1 MRIARS
7 ARRIG
12 VALLAFAIDAHA
24 LGPILHEPIPP
35 DPAEDA
41 RLGVFIDGDLPSA
54 LSTPSGVVAAPDPH
68 RLPSSSRGPND
79 SALANA
85 PPNAKFHPDRDT
97 HRPDV
102 VPYEDPFTP
111 SIAPFKRL
119 LAFDAVDASYE
130 LSVRDPRFLPLSP
143 RSQPA
148 PDGSD
153 DAFFG
158 DLVVDLVPGQ
168 PQRIPSVG
176 PGAKILHARAGVGNA
191 DVPVRFVHD
200 GADNWFVVGDTS
212 TRVRLVM
219 ELAIPRATFGG
230 ALADPSWGDLPKVAP
245 LPPVVARA
253 AALVAAHI
261 GVSRALAPR
270 EALTKMV
277 AYFRSFADSDDF
289 PRAGEDVYLALALSK
304 KGVCRHR
311 SFAFLVTALGL
322 GLPAR
327 MIANEAH
334 AWVEVH
340 DGSMWKRIDL
350 GGAGR
355 AMDAAL
361 AGTVKHVA
369 PPDPF
374 AWPPNATRGDDL
386 ADNARGSSS
395 SPGGGAPGGGSTD
408 AKQAAAQASPSTPR
422 SPSASASGNPFAGG
436 APDDRPP
443 SRVSLALNGGDARRG
458 APLHVHGAVTA
469 GSDSCGHVLVEIG
482 LRNGSG
488 HLVPLGALATDDD
501 GKYEGALVV
510 PSSAPLGDYDL
521 YARSSGDSRCG
532 PGGAP

>member
-1 MRIARS
+1 MRIARG
-7 ARRIG
+7 ARRLG

-24 LGPILHEPIPP
+24 IGPVLHEPIPP

-41 RLGVFIDGDLPSA
+41 RLGVMIDGDLPAA
-54 LSTPSGVVAAPDPH
+54 LSTPSGVVPAPDPR
-68 RLPSSSRGPND
+68 RLPNTPRGSTDP
-79 SALANA
+79 AIANA

-119 LAFDAVDASYE
+119 LAFDTVDAAYE
-130 LSVRDPRFLPLSP
+130 LSVHDARFLPLSP
-143 RSQPA
+143 RSQAA

-158 DLVVDLVPGQ
+158 DLVIDLVPGQ

-176 PGAKILHARAGVGNA
+176 PGAKILHARAGIGNA
-191 DVPVRFVHD
+191 DVPVRFFHD
-200 GADNWFVVGDTS
+200 GADNWFVVGDS
-212 TRVRLVM
+212 AARVRLVM

-230 ALADPSWGDLPKVAP
+230 ALADPAWGDLPRVMP
-245 LPPVVARA
+245 LPPSVARA
-253 AALVAAHI
+253 AAQVAAHI
-261 GVSRALAPR
+261 GVSRALSPR
-270 EALTKMV
+270 EALTKLV
-277 AYFRSFADSDDF
+277 AYYRSFADSDDP
-289 PRAGEDVYLALALSK
+289 PRAGDDVFLALALSK

-311 SFAFLVTALGL
+311 AFAFLVTALGL

-355 AMDAAL
+355 AMDATL
-361 AGTVKHVA
+361 AETVKHVA

-386 ADNARGSSS
+386 ADNARGSNASPGSSGGSSGAPKPAPSSALASAAPSS
-395 SPGGGAPGGGSTD
+395 SV
-408 AKQAAAQASPSTPR
+408 SP
-422 SPSASASGNPFAGG
+422 GNPYANGG
-436 APDDRPP
+436 QDERPA
-443 SRVSLALNGGDARRG
+443 SHVTLALNGNDARRG
-458 APLHVHGAVTA
+458 APLRVHGDVTA
-469 GSDSCGHVLVEIG
+469 GRDACGHVLVEIG
-482 LRNGSG
+482 LRDGSG

-521 YARSSGDSRCG
+521 YARSSGDARCG
-532 PGGAP
+532 PGGGQ